1 MKRSHWMFLGI
12 GLAVAAAADATVR
25 SAADT
30 PAALNYD
37 IVAQNGIPAGETCG
51 HYATYYGSGV
61 SGLDWAVDGV
71 VVAEDADSGINYT
84 NDGSPY
90 TVSIGY
96 VSGSSF
102 TAYYSET
109 FYPQTYGGGGPSP
122 ACLQI

>member
-1 MKRSHWMFLGI
+1 MFLGI
-12 GLAVAAAADATVR
+12 GLAMAAAADATVR

-37 IVAQNGIPAGETCG
+37 IVTQNGIPAGETCG

-109 FYPQTYGGGGPSP
+109 FYPQAHTGGGPPP
-122 ACLQI
+122 ACLQV